1 MGEGEGFGKEAGS
14 GWIWEGRVCGE
25 MDLGR
30 RYVGE
35 GCGFGE
41 ENGLG
46 KRDGLWRG
54 EVWEEDG
61 LEEVMGFTRKMV

>member
-1 MGEGEGFGKEAGS
+1 MEKRRVRDGDGKGGS
-14 GWIWEGRVCGE
+14 GVRWIWGG
-25 MDLGR
+25 

-41 ENGLG
+41 ENGSG

-61 LEEVMGFTRKMV
+61 LEKEMGFSRKMV